1 MKKTIRF
8 MLYAA
13 VAAATV
19 SCAEEIAPEN
29 SQDRNNAGLDLIP
42 MTFTAGAEDADT
54 KVVLQEDRKTIHWE
68 ATDQIKVFDGVS
80 NDLPAF
86 TTTGSGASVTF
97 SGQVSE
103 GAAGPFYA
111 LYPYQ
116 AAATFGASTITTAE
130 YGNVIT
136 ATVPAEQTAV
146 AGGVPANAFIAAA
159 VSDNKDNFK
168 FKTICGFI
176 KFQLS
181 EEDAA
186 GAVAVSISGN
196 DLAAIAGDVE
206 IFFSKSGE
214 EAFGQDYVRGA
225 TKDYVT
231 LTGSFKADTDYY
243 FAIRSNKFASG
254 FTMTIKYADG
264 SCKHVTT
271 TQAAPQTIS
280 RNMVMNI
287 GKPAFKAGLPND
299 LYIAWQHGLDV
310 DMAGKAFNK
319 ATYGEAT
326 RIKKD
331 GSSGTAGVYIIDSG
345 FTFKT
350 NYQAVTEPLIIFGR
364 YNDRSSGLTIG
375 NIHKLGGANA
385 LIAYKG
391 LNVTWDNNNQPF
403 QVTAD
408 SECIVMDNCNFN
420 HIRHTFITATV
431 SNESSVLK
439 NVGVT
444 NSEIKINGTNK
455 SAAYMFLSSH
465 TGNGIQS
472 FIFKNNV
479 VYFVPGTVTAMTDFK
494 AIEVKSGTVGDVII
508 ENNTF
513 DKTTVPNSAFVK
525 VKTLTGQLVIK
536 SNIFNEVNLTNMNSG
551 LLGITTTTGTI
562 PSSGE
567 VSNNFYYKADKEN
580 NYTLGLNTKGLD
592 NLTKKY
598 SPQLAL
604 DPILTDWD
612 PANGKFGIAE
622 TITYY
627 NSGSSQNI
635 TVSTAGV
642 GAQR

>member
-1 MKKTIRF
+1 MKKMRF
-8 MLYAA
+8 VLFA
-13 VAAATV
+13 VAAMAAA
-19 SCAEEIAPEN
+19 SCAKELAPEN
-29 SQDRNNAGLDLIP
+29 GKENTPAANLVP
-42 MTFTAGAEDADT
+42 MTFTAGTEAT
-54 KVVLQEDRKTIHWE
+54 KVALQEDGKTLHWE
-68 ATDQIKVFDGVS
+68 ATDQLKVFDGVS
-80 NDLPAF
+80 NELPAF
-86 TTTGSGASVTF
+86 TTTESGASVTF
-97 SGQVSE
+97 AGQVSD

-130 YGNVIT
+130 YGDVIT

-159 VSDNKDNFK
+159 VSDNKDNFT

-206 IFFSKSGE
+206 IFFSKAGA

-254 FTMTIKYADG
+254 FTMTIKYEDG

-287 GKPAFKAGLPND
+287 GKPVFKAGLPND

-310 DMAGKAFNK
+310 DVAGKAFNK

-331 GSSGTAGVYIIDSG
+331 DSSGTAGVYIIDSG
-345 FTFKT
+345 FTFT
-350 NYQAVTEPLIIFGR
+350 SNLLEVTEPLIIFGR
-364 YNDRSSGLTIG
+364 YNDRSSSLKKGK
-375 NIHKLGGANA
+375 IHKLSGANA
-385 LIAYKG
+385 LVAYKN

-403 QVTAD
+403 QITGD
-408 SECIVMDNCNFN
+408 SECVVMDNCNFD
-420 HIRHTFITATV
+420 HIRNTFITATAGGV
-431 SNESSVLK
+431 SSVL
-439 NVGVT
+439 NSAGIT
-444 NSEIKINGTNK
+444 NCDIKINGTNK

-472 FIFKNNV
+472 FTFKNNV
-479 VYFVPGTVTAMTDFK
+479 VYFVPGTVTALTDFK
-494 AIEVKSGTVGDVII
+494 AIEVKSGTVGDVIV

-513 DKTTVPNSAFVK
+513 DKTTIPNSAFVRIH
-525 VKTLTGQLVIK
+525 TLTGQLVIK
-536 SNIFNEVNLTNMNSG
+536 SNLFNEVNQTTMNSG

-562 PSSGE
+562 PASGE
-567 VSNNFYYKADKEN
+567 VSNNFYYKADTEN
-580 NYTLGLNTKGLD
+580 TYKLGLATAGLD

-627 NSGSSQNI
+627 NSGSGQNI

>member
-8 MLYAA
+8 MLYA
-13 VAAATV
+13 VAAIATV

-29 SQDRNNAGLDLIP
+29 SQDRNNAGLNLIP

-80 NDLPAF
+80 NELAAF
-86 TTTGSGASVTF
+86 ITTESGASVTF

-116 AAATFGASTITTAE
+116 AAATFGASTIKAE

-159 VSDNKDNFK
+159 VSDNKDNFR

-206 IFFSKSGE
+206 IFFSKSGV

-271 TQAAPQTIS
+271 TKAAPQNIS

-287 GKPAFKAGLPND
+287 GKPVFKTGLPND

-310 DMAGKAFNK
+310 DVAGKAFNK

-331 GSSGTAGVYIIDSG
+331 DSSGTAGVYIIDSG
-345 FTFKT
+345 FTFT
-350 NYQAVTEPLIIFGR
+350 SNLLEVTEPLIIFGR
-364 YNDRSSGLTIG
+364 YNDRSSTFIKGK
-375 NIHKLGGANA
+375 IHKLSGPKA
-385 LIAYKG
+385 LVAYKN
-391 LNVTWDNNNQPF
+391 LNVIWDNKNQPF
-403 QVTAD
+403 QIVGD
-408 SECIVMDNCNFN
+408 SDCVVMDNCNFD
-420 HIRHTFITATV
+420 HIRNTFITATASGV
-431 SNESSVLK
+431 SSVL
-439 NVGVT
+439 NSAGIT
-444 NSEIKINGTNK
+444 NCDIKINGTNT
-455 SAAYMFLSSH
+455 SAAYMFLSGH
-465 TGNGIQS
+465 TGNGIES

-494 AIEVKSGTVGDVII
+494 AIEVKNGTVGDVII

-525 VKTLTGQLVIK
+525 VNTLTGQLVIK
-536 SNIFNEVNLTNMNSG
+536 SNIFNEVNLTDKNSG

-580 NYTLGLNTKGLD
+580 AYKLGLATAGLD

-612 PANGKFGIAE
+612 PANGEFGIAE

-627 NSGSSQNI
+627 NSGSGQNI

>member
-19 SCAEEIAPEN
+19 SCAEEIAPDN
-29 SQDRNNAGLDLIP
+29 SQDRNNAGLNLIP

-80 NDLPAF
+80 NELAAF
-86 TTTGSGASVTF
+86 ITTESGASVTF

-116 AAATFGASTITTAE
+116 AAATFGASTIKAE

-159 VSDNKDNFK
+159 VSDNKDNFR

-331 GSSGTAGVYIIDSG
+331 DSSGTAGVYIIDSG

-375 NIHKLGGANA
+375 KIHKLGGANA

-420 HIRHTFITATV
+420 HIRNTFITATV
-431 SNESSVLK
+431 SNVSSVLK

-444 NSEIKINGTNK
+444 NSEIKINGTYK

-494 AIEVKSGTVGDVII
+494 AIEVKNGTVGDVII

-513 DKTTVPNSAFVK
+513 DKTTVPNSAFVR

-580 NYTLGLNTKGLD
+580 NYTLGLKTDGLD

>member
-1 MKKTIRF
+1 MKKMRF
-8 MLYAA
+8 VLFA
-13 VAAATV
+13 VAAMAAA
-19 SCAEEIAPEN
+19 SCAKELAPEN
-29 SQDRNNAGLDLIP
+29 GKENTPAANLVP
-42 MTFTAGAEDADT
+42 MTFTAGTEAT
-54 KVVLQEDRKTIHWE
+54 KVALQEDGKTLHWE
-68 ATDQIKVFDGVS
+68 ATDQLKVFDGVS
-80 NDLPAF
+80 NELPAF
-86 TTTGSGASVTF
+86 TTTESGASVTF
-97 SGQVSE
+97 AGQVSD

-159 VSDNKDNFK
+159 VSDNKDNFT

-206 IFFSKSGE
+206 IFFSKAGA

-254 FTMTIKYADG
+254 FTMTIKYEDG

-287 GKPAFKAGLPND
+287 GKPVFKAGLPND

-310 DMAGKAFNK
+310 DVAGKAFNK

-331 GSSGTAGVYIIDSG
+331 DSSGTAGVYIIDSG
-345 FTFKT
+345 FTFT
-350 NYQAVTEPLIIFGR
+350 SNLLEVTEPLIIFGR
-364 YNDRSSGLTIG
+364 YNDRSSSLKKGK
-375 NIHKLGGANA
+375 IHKLSGAKA
-385 LIAYKG
+385 LVAYKN

-403 QVTAD
+403 QITGD
-408 SECIVMDNCNFN
+408 SECVVMDNCNFD
-420 HIRHTFITATV
+420 HIRNTFITATV
-431 SNESSVLK
+431 SGTSSVLK

-455 SAAYMFLSSH
+455 SAAYIFLSSH
-465 TGNGIQS
+465 TGNGIES
-472 FIFKNNV
+472 FTFKNNV

-494 AIEVKSGTVGDVII
+494 AIEVKSGTSGDVII

-513 DKTTVPNSAFVK
+513 DKTTIPNSAFVRI
-525 VKTLTGQLVIK
+525 KTLNGQLVIK
-536 SNIFNEVNLTNMNSG
+536 NNLFNDVNLADKNSG
-551 LLGITTTTGTI
+551 LVGITTTTETI
-562 PSSGE
+562 PTSGE
-567 VSNNFYYKADKEN
+567 VSNNFYYKSDEN
-580 NYTLGLNTKGLD
+580 NTYKLALTTTGLD

-627 NSGSSQNI
+627 NSGSGQNI

>member
-29 SQDRNNAGLDLIP
+29 SQDRNNAGLNLIP
-42 MTFTAGAEDADT
+42 MTFTAGAEDTET
-54 KVVLQEDRKTIHWE
+54 KVVLQEDKKSIHWE

-80 NDLPAF
+80 NELAAF
-86 TTTGSGASVTF
+86 TTTESGASVTF

-116 AAATFGASTITTAE
+116 AAATFGASTIKAE

-159 VSDNKDNFK
+159 VSDDKDSFT

-206 IFFSKSGE
+206 IFFIK
-214 EAFGQDYVRGA
+214 AFGQDYVRGA

-271 TQAAPQTIS
+271 TQAAPQTVS

-299 LYIAWQHGLDV
+299 LYIAWQHGLSIDI
-310 DMAGKAFNK
+310 AGEKLNK
-319 ATYGEAT
+319 ATYGNAT
-326 RIKKD
+326 QIKKD
-331 GSSGTAGVYIIDSG
+331 FASELAGVFFVEPG
-345 FTFKT
+345 FTFTT
-350 NYQAVTEPLIIFGR
+350 NYKAVTEPLIVIGR
-364 YNDRSSGLTIG
+364 YADQRTGL
-375 NIHKLGGANA
+375 KLGGIQKLDGTKA
-385 LIAYKG
+385 LVAYKN
-391 LNVTWDNNNQPF
+391 LNITWDNNNQPF
-403 QVTAD
+403 QSISD
-408 SECIVMDNCNFN
+408 SKCFAMDNCNFN
-420 HIRHTFITATV
+420 HIRNTFITATSFSINTV
-431 SNESSVLK
+431 SI
-439 NVGVT
+439 T
-444 NSEIKINGTNK
+444 NSEIKIAGTNK
-455 SAAYMFLSSH
+455 SAAYMYLSSKE
-465 TGNGIQS
+465 TDKGNSS
-472 FIFKNNV
+472 FTFRNNI
-479 VYFVPGTVTAMTDFK
+479 VYFVPSTVTAMTDFK
-494 AIEVKSGTVGDVII
+494 CIEVKNAGVGNVYI
-508 ENNTF
+508 ENNIF
-513 DKTTVPNSAFVK
+513 DNTIIPNDSFAKF
-525 VKTLTGQLVIK
+525 LSIDGELFIRN
-536 SNIFNEVNLTNMNSG
+536 NIFNNVVTTEKTSG
-551 LLGITTTTGTI
+551 LVGKNTSETKPTGGEI
-562 PSSGE
+562 SG
-567 VSNNFYYKADKEN
+567 NFYYKPTEN
-580 NYTLGLNTKGLD
+580 TGILSTRTTGLETLAKNYN
-592 NLTKKY
+592 
-598 SPQLAL
+598 PQLAL

-612 PANGKFGIAE
+612 PANGEFGIAE

>member
-1 MKKTIRF
+1 MKKMRF
-8 MLYAA
+8 VLFA
-13 VAAATV
+13 VAAMAAA
-19 SCAEEIAPEN
+19 SCAKELAPEN
-29 SQDRNNAGLDLIP
+29 GKENTPAANLVP
-42 MTFTAGAEDADT
+42 MTFTAGTEAT
-54 KVVLQEDRKTIHWE
+54 KVALQEDGKTLHWE
-68 ATDQIKVFDGVS
+68 TTDQLKVFDGVS
-80 NDLPAF
+80 NELPAF
-86 TTTGSGASVTF
+86 TTTESGASVTF
-97 SGQVSE
+97 AGQVSD

-159 VSDNKDNFK
+159 VSDNKDNFT

-206 IFFSKSGE
+206 IFFSKAGA

-254 FTMTIKYADG
+254 FTMTIKYEDG

-271 TQAAPQTIS
+271 TQAAPQNIS

-287 GKPAFKAGLPND
+287 GKPVFKAGLPND

-310 DMAGKAFNK
+310 DVAGKAFNK

-331 GSSGTAGVYIIDSG
+331 DSSGKAGVYIIDSG
-345 FTFKT
+345 FTFT
-350 NYQAVTEPLIIFGR
+350 SNLLDVTEPLIIFGR
-364 YNDRSSGLTIG
+364 YNDRSSSLKKGK
-375 NIHKLGGANA
+375 IHKLSGANA
-385 LIAYKG
+385 LVAYKN

-403 QVTAD
+403 QITGD
-408 SECIVMDNCNFN
+408 SDCVVMDNCNFD
-420 HIRHTFITATV
+420 HIRNTFITATANNV
-431 SNESSVLK
+431 SSVL
-439 NVGVT
+439 NSAGIT
-444 NSEIKINGTNK
+444 NCDIKINGTNK

-472 FIFKNNV
+472 FTFKNNV
-479 VYFVPGTVTAMTDFK
+479 VYFVPGTVTALTDFK
-494 AIEVKSGTVGDVII
+494 AIEVKSGTVGDVIV

-513 DKTTVPNSAFVK
+513 DKTTIPNSAFVRIH
-525 VKTLTGQLVIK
+525 TLTGQLVIK
-536 SNIFNEVNLTNMNSG
+536 SNLFNEVNQTTMNSG

-562 PSSGE
+562 PASGE
-567 VSNNFYYKADKEN
+567 VSNNFYYKADTEN
-580 NYTLGLNTKGLD
+580 TYKLSLATAGLD

-627 NSGSSQNI
+627 NSGSGQNI